1 MILGLVWNVLNIM
14 FMIMTACSPM
24 TMNAHLKPFV
34 IFGQVEPTLNEFS
47 FGSKQWV
54 RPSEERSILPKSTG
68 MGLMISG
75 FLIRDCLFCLL
86 PIIVCQSGMSLF
98 RTFQIIQ

>member
-1 MILGLVWNVLNIM
+1 MILGLVCNVLNIM
-14 FMIMTACSPM
+14 FMIMTACSPT
-24 TMNAHLKPFV
+24 TMNAHIKPFV
-34 IFGQVEPTLNEFS
+34 IFGQVEPTFYELS

-54 RPSEERSILPKSTG
+54 RPSGQRSILPKSTG
-68 MGLMISG
+68 MGLMISSIQ
-75 FLIRDCLFCLL
+75 IRDCLFCLL